1 MTAKS
6 KNQKIDESAVKI
18 AELEE
23 LVKRTV
29 ADYHNL
35 ENRMIEEK
43 KSMSAYFVTELLK
56 RLLPAFDTLFL
67 AAKYTKDQ
75 GIELTVKQ
83 LLDALKNEGVIR
95 IETEEAV
102 FNPAFMECVE
112 VVAGESGKVIEEI
125 SPGFTYAD
133 KLLRAAKVKVGAEE
147 ILTETKN

>member
-1 MTAKS
+1 MTTKS
-6 KNQKIDESAVKI
+6 KNQKVDESTAKI

-35 ENRMIEEK
+35 ENRMQEEK

-83 LLDALKNEGVIR
+83 LLDALKNEGVVR
-95 IETEEAV
+95 IETEGMD
-102 FNPAFMECVE
+102 FNPALMECVE
-112 VVAGESGKVIEEI
+112 VVAGDSGKVIEEV
-125 SPGFTYAD
+125 SPGFTYAE
-133 KLLRAAKVKVGAEE
+133 KLLRVAKVKVGAEQS
-147 ILTETKN
+147 LTETKN

>member
-1 MTAKS
+1 MTVKS
-6 KNQKIDESAVKI
+6 KNKKIDESDVKI

-35 ENRMIEEK
+35 ENRMQEEK
-43 KSMSAYFVTELLK
+43 KSMSSYFIAEFLK

-83 LLDALKNEGVIR
+83 LLDALKNEGVVR
-95 IETEEAV
+95 IETEGYD
-102 FNPAFMECVE
+102 FNPALMECVE
-112 VVAGESGKVIEEI
+112 VVGGESGKVIEEV
-125 SPGFTYAD
+125 SPGFIYAD
-133 KLLRAAKVKVGAEE
+133 KLLRVAKVKVGAEE
-147 ILTETKN
+147 NLTETKN